1 MGGSWQ
7 SLLFKSN
14 EEDKSKSQGQQRPF
28 GATIKSVNPNERG
41 KVSYYGNRDR
51 DVSIPHPFIS
61 TGSWIRALPERG
73 TEMLMLYR
81 SDQGEPQLVNTFQR
95 DTEKRVNAYRNGI
108 GIYRALYPG
117 EIEVNSVGLSQT
129 FYSRR
134 GYQSSKGGI
143 LHKEM
148 NQDTLIIAQR
158 SPTHQ
163 LQFLNYTSKDIKDEY
178 RVGLL
183 SRPENSW
190 KVNYPKL
197 QGNYTAEE
205 YLNLTNPAKS
215 NPETLFVRQAGHV
228 LDLKGQPIKQTV
240 TQKNLRYI
248 EKYFNTSNNPTA
260 YEVDD
265 TGNILLKFAQES
277 TEGYQIDIPAGN
289 MVFKINKDFDS
300 TVDGNYVQVVKQA
313 TTYTHSKNYKITV
326 TGKLTHKSEDDATYT
341 YTKCNI
347 NADSHVINAK
357 EEINHFSQATAQLV
371 GLSAT
376 RVGGGSPTQ
385 VLGTTVSL
393 GGGAKPVAR
402 LGDKVIVYLGPI
414 PLPGSVVEGSPLVTS
429 A

>member
-1 MGGSWQ
+1 MSWQ
-7 SLLFKSN
+7 SLLFKSS
-14 EEDKSKSQGQQRPF
+14 EEENSKSQGQQRPF
-28 GATIKSVNPNERG
+28 GATIKSVSPNERG

-61 TGSWIRALPERG
+61 TGSWIRAIPERG
-73 TEMLMLYR
+73 TDMLMLYR
-81 SDQGEPQLVNTFQR
+81 SDQGEPQLVNTFQK
-95 DTEKRVNAYRNGI
+95 DTEKRVTSYRNGI

-117 EIEVNSVGLSQT
+117 EIEVSSVGLSQT

-134 GYQSSKGGI
+134 GLQSSKAGI
-143 LHKEM
+143 LDKTM
-148 NQDTLIIAQR
+148 NQDTLILSER

-163 LQFLNYTSKDIKDEY
+163 KQFLNYSSKDIKDEY

-205 YLNLTNPAKS
+205 YLNLLNPS
-215 NPETLFVRQAGHV
+215 LSSPEVLYVRQAGHV
-228 LDLKGQPIKQTV
+228 LDLKGQPIKQGV
-240 TQKNLRYI
+240 TQKNLRFI
-248 EKYFNTSNNPTA
+248 EKYYNTSDNPTT

-265 TGNILLKFAQES
+265 NGNILLKFSQES
-277 TEGYQIDIPAGN
+277 SEGYQIDIPNGN
-289 MVFKINKDFDS
+289 LVFKVNKDFDS

-313 TTYTHSKNYKITV
+313 TTLTHTKNYKITIS
-326 TGKLTHKSEDDATYT
+326 GKLTHKSEDDAVYT

-347 NADSHVINAK
+347 NADSHVIMAK

-376 RVGGGSPTQ
+376 RIGGGSPTD
-385 VLGTTVSL
+385 VLGTIVNL
-393 GGGAKPVAR
+393 AGGGKPVSR
-402 LGDKVIVYLGPI
+402 LGDKIVAYFGPI
-414 PLPGSVVEGSPLVTS
+414 PLPGQIIEGSPLVTS
-429 A
+429 G